1 MLTIGQEVTAM
12 RMPVALSQSCVA
24 CIMLAYKHL
33 KNMAPVLRHEKMAK
47 DSVDTR
53 VAAAYS

>member
-1 MLTIGQEVTAM
+1 M